1 LLSFSSVKAL
11 IPEIPGPVPAASE
24 NMEVA
29 VQPLSN
35 AAGPAHTSITTDSEY
50 AVLITQVVI
59 AGV

>member
-1 LLSFSSVKAL
+1 
-11 IPEIPGPVPAASE
+11 
-24 NMEVA
+24 MEVA